1 MLNRPSD
8 KGGAGGFVSP
18 AVWDL
23 RGVKQEG
30 GGFNTPKSWNEPEIF
45 QLLGWQK
52 IPIKNTVFLVLLA
65 RVLLPSSFFHFF
77 SRRTGKNKEGGEKYE
92 PS

>member
-8 KGGAGGFVSP
+8 KGGVGGFVSP

-65 RVLLPSSFFHFF
+65 GVLPSSSFF
-77 SRRTGKNKEGGEKYE
+77 SQQRRTGKNKEGGEKSE